1 MKSLQTKLLLIIF
14 SSIFSISILIGFT
27 SVKLLHD
34 NSYKTSMDNMVNICE
49 NKKEDL
55 NNILSSIEQSVNI
68 ITNTAKLKINS
79 LDLFNN
85 NDQYFS
91 YINNIEELFTNISNN
106 TNGAVAFYYR
116 LNPELRDSVSGF
128 FFTGYDGNFS
138 KVPNTNLNE
147 FSEDDIEHVGW
158 YYIPKNNG
166 KATWLM
172 PYKNLNVDIYMI
184 SYVVPIYFENNFIG
198 VIGMDIDFNILTE
211 KLHEDIEY
219 KTGLVYLVNNDKIIF
234 HKNLEYNSNREINK
248 NFVETETTLLNEM
261 SLVFSVS
268 NSELVEEETQLTITI
283 IIITISLLIIFL
295 IISYYFIRNV
305 IKPLKDLTNAT
316 KKVLNGEYNVNID
329 YTSNDEV
336 GVLAKSFK
344 KTITVLHEKMNYI
357 NALAYRDSLTSVM
370 SDTSYNLE
378 VNRINQSLNKDSILH
393 ILVFDVNNLKI
404 INDKYGH
411 EFGNKFIITASN
423 AIATIFNRN
432 NTYRIG
438 GDEFVVI
445 IENANDEFVN
455 QLISDYNSL
464 IENCYL
470 DLPNQK
476 LNIEIAYGYTKFDV
490 SIDSN
495 FEDMFNRADAL
506 MYQSKRELK
515 EKNNKI

>member
-1 MKSLQTKLLLIIF
+1 M
-14 SSIFSISILIGFT
+14 
-27 SVKLLHD
+27 
-34 NSYKTSMDNMVNICE
+34 
-49 NKKEDL
+49 
-55 NNILSSIEQSVNI
+55 
-68 ITNTAKLKINS
+68 
-79 LDLFNN
+79 
-85 NDQYFS
+85 
-91 YINNIEELFTNISNN
+91 
-106 TNGAVAFYYR
+106 
-116 LNPELRDSVSGF
+116 
-128 FFTGYDGNFS
+128 
-138 KVPNTNLNE
+138 
-147 FSEDDIEHVGW
+147 
-158 YYIPKNNG
+158 
-166 KATWLM
+166 
-172 PYKNLNVDIYMI
+172 
-184 SYVVPIYFENNFIG
+184 
-198 VIGMDIDFNILTE
+198 
-211 KLHEDIEY
+211 
-219 KTGLVYLVNNDKIIF
+219 
-234 HKNLEYNSNREINK
+234 
-248 NFVETETTLLNEM
+248 
-261 SLVFSVS
+261 S
-268 NSELVEEETQLTITI
+268 NSELVEEETKLTITI

-305 IKPLKDLTNAT
+305 MKPLKDLTTAT

-378 VNRINQSLNKDSILH
+378 VNRINQSLNKDYILH
-393 ILVFDVNNLKI
+393 ILVFDINNLKI

-423 AIATIFNRN
+423 AISTIFNRN

-445 IENANDEFVN
+445 IENENDEFVS
-455 QLISDYNSL
+455 QLIIDYNSL

-476 LNIEIAYGYTKFDV
+476 LNVEIAYGYTKFDS

-506 MYQSKRELK
+506 MYQCKRELK